1 MDPRNVKAFWFGKSG
16 ASQFTAKSGLRIFTA
31 IAILLCAA
39 AWSILH
45 VWPKPSVMTQSP
57 ASGTIFTDRNGEPLR
72 EILVEN
78 TRFAQAVPLDEIP
91 PTFVNATIAAE
102 DKHFWGHHGVDFF
115 AIARAT
121 WGWATRHRV
130 VSGASTITQQLVKIT
145 EPRRPRTITT
155 KISEAL
161 SAIRLEQF
169 WSKHRILDAYLNR
182 LDYGNLRIGCGSTA
196 RYYFGKSITDLSLAE
211 SAFLAG
217 LPQAPSRMNP
227 YGHFAAAKERQERVL
242 GQMLANHFITEPE
255 YHRALLEPL
264 TLNPP
269 RRVFQA
275 PHFMDLV
282 LRQAGPEK
290 DQAGMI
296 RTTMDLELT
305 RAVERFLRERIGRL
319 KSQHVNNGA
328 VVVIDN
334 RTGGVLTLVGS
345 ENYFAP
351 GTGEVNGA
359 WALRSPGSALKPFTY
374 LLAFEHGAS
383 PASIV
388 ADLPAEFITP
398 TGTYSPENYNHRCY
412 GPMRYRLSL
421 ANSLNISA
429 VKVLN
434 SIGGCDVL
442 LKRLRDCGITTLD
455 KPSSRYGLGL
465 TIGNA
470 EVRLL
475 ELANAYACLARL
487 GEYKPW
493 RVFPDGDGGSPPHA
507 TRVCDR
513 LASFLIADILSDGFA
528 RSLAFG
534 MNSSLRFEFPVGC
547 KTGTSTDFRDNWAMG
562 FTPEFTVGVW
572 VGNFDGE
579 PMEHVSGVTGAAPI
593 LHDVFEYLHNRYG
606 TTWYAQPS
614 EIIER
619 AIHPVTGKL
628 LANPAADA
636 LKEKFIPGSLPPDE
650 TPDDYDADGRARL
663 GGEYAQWFNSG
674 ANWLTECAVIDP
686 TIGTQKLRIV
696 SPLPGSTCMLDPDL
710 PSNGSV
716 LPLLANGPR
725 NVVWKSRTLEVRN
738 AEGKANAILSEGRH
752 ELTASDPATGE
763 TATTW
768 ILVKT
773 L

>member
-1 MDPRNVKAFWFGKSG
+1 MKVFGLLVLAAF
-16 ASQFTAKSGLRIFTA
+16 
-31 IAILLCAA
+31 LLCAA
-39 AWSILH
+39 GWGVFHL
-45 VWPKPSVMTQSP
+45 WPKPSVMLQSP
-57 ASGTIFTDRNGEPLR
+57 EPGAIFTDRHGEPLR
-72 EILVEN
+72 ELLVDN
-78 TRFAQAVPLDEIP
+78 KRFVRVIALDDIP
-91 PTFVNATIAAE
+91 QTFVNATIAAE

-121 WGWATRHRV
+121 WGWATHRRV
-130 VSGASTITQQLVKIT
+130 ISGASTITQQLVKIT
-145 EPRRPRTITT
+145 EPRRPRSLTT

-161 SAIRLEQF
+161 SALRLEQF
-169 WSKHRILDAYLNR
+169 WSKRKILDAYLNR
-182 LDYGNLRIGCGSTA
+182 LDYGNLRIGCASA
-196 RYYFGKSITDLSLAE
+196 AQYYFGKSLSDLSLAE
-211 SAFLAG
+211 CAFLAG
-217 LPQAPSRMNP
+217 LPQAPVRMNP
-227 YGHFAAAKERQERVL
+227 YGHLATAKDRQARVL
-242 GQMLANHFITEPE
+242 SLMLADHFITGPE
-255 YHRALLEPL
+255 YQHALKEKL
-264 TLNPP
+264 TFNPP
-269 RRVFQA
+269 QRIFQS

-282 LRQAGPEK
+282 LQQTDPESRRS
-290 DQAGMI
+290 GMI
-296 RTTMDLELT
+296 QTTVDLELT
-305 RAVERFLRERIGRL
+305 RAVELYLRERIGRL
-319 KSQHVNNGA
+319 KSHHVNNGA

-334 RTGGVLTLVGS
+334 RTGGVLALVGS

-359 WALRSPGSALKPFTY
+359 WAPRSPGSALKPFTY

-398 TGTYSPENYNHRCY
+398 TGSYSPENYNHRCY

-442 LKRLRDCGITTLD
+442 LNRLRECGLTTLD
-455 KPSSRYGLGL
+455 KPSANYGLGL

-493 RVFPDGDGGSPPHA
+493 RVLPDGDGKTQSHPPQ
-507 TRVCDR
+507 VCDR
-513 LASFLIADILSDGFA
+513 LASWLIADILSDNFA

-534 MNSSLRFEFPVGC
+534 MNSSLQFEFPVGC

-579 PMEHVSGVTGAAPI
+579 PMEHVSGVTGAAPV
-593 LHDVFEYLHNRYG
+593 LHDVFEFLHNRYG
-606 TTWYAQPS
+606 TSWYAQPP
-614 EIIER
+614 ELIVR

-628 LANPAADA
+628 LANPGPDA
-636 LKEKFIPGSLPPDE
+636 LKEKFIPGSLPPE
-650 TPDDYDADGRARL
+650 ESPGDYDEQGRVRL
-663 GGEYAQWFNSG
+663 GSLYAQWFNSG
-674 ANWLTECAVIDP
+674 ANWLAERAVIDE
-686 TIGTQKLRIV
+686 TIGEKNKLRIM
-696 SPLPGSTCMLDPDL
+696 SPLPGSTCVIDPDL
-710 PSNGSV
+710 PSNGRI
-716 LPLLANGPR
+716 LPLAANGT
-725 NVVWKSRTLEVRN
+725 VVWKSSTLEVQS
-738 AEGKANAILSEGRH
+738 ADGKASAILSEGRH
-752 ELTASDPATGE
+752 ELTATDPNTGE
-763 TATTW
+763 MATTW
-768 ILVKT
+768 ILVKG